1 MPSAARGVRPHAHL
15 THVLRRSGRTLHD
28 ALDHHGR
35 DAREHGLGHRG
46 RQHVGDRVQPVHLLL
61 IGYAL
66 TKPDVRVVATEDVLA
81 WMRANMSR
89 KL

>member
-1 MPSAARGVRPHAHL
+1 MTLTAWDATILAAEL
-15 THVLRRSGRTLHD
+15 IS
-28 ALDHHGR
+28 LDHHGR